1 MQHPVEMMAS
11 TNLPA
16 SFAAA
21 RQFMVDSQLRPNKV
35 SNPRLLDAMRSIPRE
50 RFLPPHLFPLAYADQ
65 DVALGGGRVL
75 MAPLAFARLAQLL
88 LPVAGERLLVVAGG
102 VGYGAAVLAA
112 CDARVVAVEEEE
124 TLIAE
129 ARGTLAALGLPVTL
143 RHGPLNEGAP
153 GLNLWDAILIE
164 GQVAEVPDAIAR
176 QLKPG
181 GRLVTVLSQ
190 GGNGVAVRAERPR
203 GETGGALSAG
213 LAVVAAFDCA
223 TAVLSTFDFAPHFEL

>member
-35 SNPRLLDAMRSIPRE
+35 SDPRLLDAMRTIPRG
-50 RFLPPHLFPLAYADQ
+50 RFLPPHLLPLAYADQ
-65 DVALGGGRVL
+65 DVPLGDGRVL

-102 VGYGAAVLAA
+102 SGYGAAVLAA
-112 CDARVVAVEEEE
+112 CDARVVAVDDDEA
-124 TLIAE
+124 LIAE
-129 ARGTLAALGLPVTL
+129 ARSALTALGFPVTL
-143 RHGPLNEGAP
+143 RHGPLREGAP
-153 GLNLWDAILIE
+153 GLDLWDAIFIE
-164 GQVAEVPDAIAR
+164 GQVAEIPDAIAR

-181 GRLVTVLSQ
+181 GRLVTVLSR

-203 GETGGALSAG
+203 GQAGDALLAG
-213 LAVVAAFDCA
+213 LAIVPAFDCA
-223 TAVLSTFDFAPHFEL
+223 TAVLSAFDFTPHFEL